1 MKNIQKI
8 IFISL
13 AFLGMIFSSEAEIL
27 QLKRDIRKAVQTGD
41 MEILNKYA
49 ADHELNPVNL
59 DNCKGYKMLAVACGF
74 GQEDVVKFL
83 INNGADVNEINNVK
97 PGSFTAL
104 DVAEIYKHKV
114 IVKFLRS
121 HKAKHFHELSK
132 SSAYVNCGS

>member
-1 MKNIQKI
+1 MRKI

-13 AFLGMIFSSEAEIL
+13 TFLGTIFSAETEIM

-41 MEILNKYA
+41 MDLLTKYA

-83 INNGADVNEINNVK
+83 IDNGADVNAINNVR

-121 HKAKHFHELSK
+121 KGAKTFDELSK
-132 SSAYVNCGS
+132 NCSGERYNN

>member
-1 MKNIQKI
+1 MQKI

-13 AFLGMIFSSEAEIL
+13 TFLGTIFSAETGIL

-41 MEILNKYA
+41 MELLTKYA
-49 ADHELNPVNL
+49 ADNELNPVNL
-59 DNCKGYKMLAVACGF
+59 DNCRGYKMLAVASGF

-83 INNGADVNEINNVK
+83 IDNGADVNAINYVR

-114 IVKFLRS
+114 IVTLLKKHGAKSFADLARS
-121 HKAKHFHELSK
+121 GLAE
-132 SSAYVNCGS
+132 N